1 MPERTD
7 SYTVLRQGVEVVTEL
22 DRKRSRF
29 LTVLGRAESQE
40 HAAEVI
46 SQLRQDHPTAR
57 HCCSAWVIGFDR
69 DLQRAQDDG
78 EPSGTAGAP
87 ILAALLKT
95 EMPEPGQ
102 RLSDVVAVVLRWFG
116 GTLLGSGGLVS
127 AYSDSVTSAI
137 EAAKEQKVLRSRVRM
152 QHLTLDAPVAEAG
165 RWENDLRAADV
176 QIAGTDYSAD
186 GLISTIHLAV
196 PNSRANLEHLQR
208 RVASLSS
215 GTAAAQHRGMS
226 WQDR

>member
-1 MPERTD
+1 MPEITD
-7 SYTVLRQGVEVVTEL
+7 SYTVLRPGVEVVSEL

-29 LTVLGRAESQE
+29 LTVLQRAESQE
-40 HAAEVI
+40 HAAGVI
-46 SQLRQDHPTAR
+46 SQLRQAHPTAR

-95 EMPEPGQ
+95 EMPEPGPG
-102 RLSDVVAVVLRWFG
+102 LSDVVAVVLRWFG

-137 EAAKEQKVLRSRVRM
+137 EAAKEQNVFRSRVQM
-152 QHLTLDAPVAEAG
+152 QHFTLDAPVAEAG
-165 RWENDLRAADV
+165 RWENDLRASDV

-196 PNSRANLEHLQR
+196 PNSRTNLEHLEQ

-215 GTAAAQHRGMS
+215 GAAAAQHRGVS
-226 WQDR
+226 WQDL